1 MEFQDIKTIY
11 LIGVGGIA
19 MGTLASMLKEKG
31 HQVIGS
37 DQNLYPPMSTHLE
50 ALGVQVCQGY
60 SADNLAQYSPDVVIV
75 GNVIR
80 RENPEAQAILQNGVP
95 YLSMP
100 QAIDRFFLS
109 HHRSV
114 VVAGT
119 HGKSTTSSLLA
130 WVLSHGGMSPS
141 AFIGAFVKNWNASYR
156 LGTGHYMVIEG
167 DEYDTAFFDKGPK
180 FLHYRPQIAVITSI
194 EYDHADIFPDFDS
207 VIRAFRDFVKLIPRS
222 GYLVVNADDPHCLA
236 VSRECRGK
244 VFTYGTSDQADW
256 RLCGADYL
264 PGAVHF
270 RYQNPLLGAQ
280 EDIVSRLPGRH
291 NLWNTLATMAVASLL
306 GLNRNQIQEGL
317 LAFKGVKRRQDAVGE
332 SKGVLI
338 IDDFAHHPTA
348 VQETLQGLRLF
359 YPDKRLIAAFE
370 PRTNSSRRA
379 VFQDAYAAAFDEAD
393 CICIKE
399 PPGLEAIP
407 EPERLNARKL
417 VEDIRKRQ
425 KETHFF
431 TNTDDL
437 TTFLTSYCFSG
448 DLVVCMSNGS
458 FDGLP
463 RKLLGALETKQR

>member
-1 MEFQDIKTIY
+1 MEPQSLKTIY
-11 LIGVGGIA
+11 LVGVGGIA

-31 HQVIGS
+31 HHVIGS

-50 ALGVQVCQGY
+50 ALGIPVCQGY
-60 SADNLAQYSPDVVIV
+60 NAENPARYSPDVAVV

-109 HHRSV
+109 HHQSI

-130 WVLSHGGMSPS
+130 WVLTHGGTSPS
-141 AFIGAFVKNWNASYR
+141 AFIGAFVKNWDASYR
-156 LGTGHYMVIEG
+156 LGTGQYMVIEG

-180 FLHYRPQIAVITSI
+180 FLHYRPQIGVITSI

-207 VIRAFRDFVKLIPRS
+207 VVRAFRNFVLLIPPE
-222 GYLVVNADDPHCLA
+222 GYLVVNADDPRCVE
-236 VSRECRGK
+236 VSRVCRGK
-244 VFTYGTSDQADW
+244 VFTYGTSEHADW
-256 RLCGADYL
+256 RLCDVEYL
-264 PGAVHF
+264 QGAVRF
-270 RYQNPLLGAQ
+270 KCQNPFSGKQ
-280 EDIVSRLPGRH
+280 EEITSRLPGRH
-291 NLWNTLATMAVASLL
+291 NLGNTLAIMAVASLL
-306 GLNRNQIQEGL
+306 GLTRNQIQEAIM
-317 LAFKGVKRRQDAVGE
+317 AFRGVKRRQDIVGE

-359 YPDKRLIAAFE
+359 YPGKRLVAAFE

-379 VFQDAYAAAFDEAD
+379 VFQNAYAAAFDEAD

-399 PPGLEAIP
+399 PPGLDAIP
-407 EPERLNARKL
+407 ELERLNSSKL
-417 VEDIRKRQ
+417 VEDIRSRR

-431 TNTDDL
+431 KSSTDL
-437 TTFLTSYCFSG
+437 STFLGGYCSPG
-448 DLVVCMSNGS
+448 DVVVCMSNGS

-463 RKLLGALETKQR
+463 QKLLEALETK